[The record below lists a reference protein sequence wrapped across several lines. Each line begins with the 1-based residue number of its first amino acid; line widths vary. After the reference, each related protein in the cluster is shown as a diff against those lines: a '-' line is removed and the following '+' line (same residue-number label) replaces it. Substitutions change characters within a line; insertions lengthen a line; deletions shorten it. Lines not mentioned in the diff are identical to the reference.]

1 MCVCDQLLVV
11 IVHKCREVVDYNV
24 GVLHLLAFTFPLS
37 GKALKMQRQHVCTV
51 QSVRRDNITEMP
63 ELLQEI
69 NK

>member
-37 GKALKMQRQHVCTV
+37 GKAL
-51 QSVRRDNITEMP
+51 
-63 ELLQEI
+63 
-69 NK
+69 